1 MWMTQIITAQIES
14 IVAFRALSMVIVIL
28 AVQCFTCTSIGCSQY
43 VVCVASS
50 TISCI
55 GGAVCYT
62 VVDIQITHIV
72 LECIAIRT
80 TVTLADII
88 DLVREAIIYGQVA

>member
-1 MWMTQIITAQIES
+1 MTQIITAQIEP

-28 AVQCFTCTSIGCSQY
+28 AVKCFTCTSIGCSQY

-55 GGAVCYT
+55 GGALCYT
-62 VVDIQITHIV
+62 VVDIQVTPIV
-72 LECIAIRT
+72 LECITIRT
-80 TVTLADII
+80 AVTFADII
-88 DLVREAIIYGQVA
+88 DLVREAIIDAQVA